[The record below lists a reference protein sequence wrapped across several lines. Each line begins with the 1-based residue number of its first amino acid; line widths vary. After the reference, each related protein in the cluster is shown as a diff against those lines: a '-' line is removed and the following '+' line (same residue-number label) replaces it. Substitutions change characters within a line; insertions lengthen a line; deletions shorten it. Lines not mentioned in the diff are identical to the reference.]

1 MAAAAGYFGAKI
13 GTNLDENSSIAAG
26 LGLAAV
32 VGVALHI
39 KSAPAPVNDMQ
50 AAWEAELAEGGKAD
64 NLKRVPVPEMEE

>member
-1 MAAAAGYFGAKI
+1 MAAAAGYFGAKS
-13 GTNLDENSSIAAG
+13 TNLDENSSIATG

-64 NLKRVPVPEMEE
+64 NLKRVPVPEMDE